1 MKKRFGIVILS
12 VFILMV
18 FACCSLSSQ
27 SVVPTVPDYATITAE
42 APEGYE
48 EYFTSSRGQHC
59 LGTTYCNEDKTLF
72 QGYFYALRPLGQYHT
87 GIQGPEDEAV
97 IVKGTYAYNVDD
109 EKIGTLKISIETKK
123 CELKDPV
130 LSCKGSEKTYPLTL
144 SQDGTVEMKLDSPIG
159 EGDVFMR
166 LRGTLVYDGAEY
178 QYDQQI

>member
-42 APEGYE
+42 APEGYD

-87 GIQGPEDEAV
+87 GIQRQRENLSAHPFAGWHRWDEA
-97 IVKGTYAYNVDD
+97 GFSYWWGRCFHASARHPCLWWC
-109 EKIGTLKISIETKK
+109 GISIRSADLALLFTKNFFFWK
-123 CELKDPV
+123 HIIYDE
-130 LSCKGSEKTYPLTL
+130 GEKSL
-144 SQDGTVEMKLDSPIG
+144 
-159 EGDVFMR
+159 
-166 LRGTLVYDGAEY
+166 
-178 QYDQQI
+178 QQNTNSL